1 MLRQRGC
8 LTRKVFVS
16 DGSTSLVKAGKRTC
30 GSVCH
35 RWLRVVGILVLVP
48 VPASATTLS
57 YTHMAGSISS
67 SHNNGHGG
75 ILKSNQGPYSQ
86 SGNGT
91 NTIRIVDPK
100 NTPPEYELWAI
111 AGLNGFTKLFSG
123 SRATGAM
130 SVSGRYSVTG
140 APEQGADGVL
150 EGKASYHNYIAAV
163 GLGKLLGRG
172 TTSLTSSISVEPFT
186 AQTPGPTPNP
196 TSLSAAYG
204 SASIGNLSNIVQ
216 GYGDSVTGITNGNYA
231 VNFDLA
237 VTASRT
243 AGAVTA
249 TAAWISQDFS
259 WTVKGA
265 PAVPG
270 YPMPAPKATQG
281 SYPEVGQLPGSLLTG
296 GTIVEVA
303 KGVGPEN
310 LLLGSGGKLLF
321 SSVEESSMVDP
332 TSYAM
337 NGPSFSIG
345 NTKGL
350 EYLSDLV
357 MSPGGKVYGLQSFG
371 FDAGNVNPSA
381 SGLLTIDPVTGASSP
396 VMLAGDLDM
405 PSSLAF
411 TESGFGG
418 AQMLITQLGMG
429 AGDKASL
436 LGVDAS
442 GNITRLI
449 SDLGVDNPVDLQMAA
464 GDFSRFGDKA
474 FILDV
479 GEFTGS
485 SIRNGSGSVL
495 LVDEASQLVMPFI
508 TGLDNPLDMA
518 FADGTLLGNPD
529 ETYLYILEQGDL
541 DPTTGIPAGNGVLAA
556 YDVTGN
562 RTEVMGSIAGA
573 ASLVESADGSG
584 LYVASSGSVFLL
596 AVPEPTTGI
605 LLVCSVFV
613 LMSGC
618 HRTRYARTGR

>member
-1 MLRQRGC
+1 ML
-8 LTRKVFVS
+8 
-16 DGSTSLVKAGKRTC
+16 GS
-30 GSVCH
+30 
-35 RWLRVVGILVLVP
+35 
-48 VPASATTLS
+48 
-57 YTHMAGSISS
+57 
-67 SHNNGHGG
+67 
-75 ILKSNQGPYSQ
+75 
-86 SGNGT
+86 
-91 NTIRIVDPK
+91 
-100 NTPPEYELWAI
+100 
-111 AGLNGFTKLFSG
+111 
-123 SRATGAM
+123 
-130 SVSGRYSVTG
+130 
-140 APEQGADGVL
+140 
-150 EGKASYHNYIAAV
+150 
-163 GLGKLLGRG
+163 G

-186 AQTPGPTPNP
+186 RQTPGPTPNP
-196 TSLSAAYG
+196 TSLSAGYG
-204 SASIGNLSNIVQ
+204 SASTGNLSNVSQ

-259 WTVKGA
+259 WTVKGT

-270 YPMPAPKATQG
+270 YQMPAPKATQG

-310 LLLGSGGKLLF
+310 LLVGSGGKLLF

-345 NTKGL
+345 NTTGL

-357 MSPGGKVYGLQSFG
+357 MSPSGKVYGLQSFG
-371 FDAGNVNPSA
+371 FDAGNVNSSA
-381 SGLLTIDPVTGASSP
+381 SGLLTIDPVTGTSSP
-396 VMLAGDLDM
+396 VMLTGGLDM

-411 TESGFGG
+411 VESGFGG
-418 AQMLITQLGMG
+418 AEMLITQLGMG
-429 AGDKASL
+429 LGDKASL
-436 LGVDAS
+436 LGVDES
-442 GNITRLI
+442 GNVTRLI
-449 SDLGVDNPVDLQMAA
+449 SDLGVDNPVDLQMAS

-495 LVDEASQLVMPFI
+495 LVDEVSQLVMPFI

-518 FADGTLLGNPD
+518 FADGTLLGNPN

-541 DPTTGIPAGNGVLAA
+541 DPMTGIPLGNGVLAA

-562 RTEVMGSIAGA
+562 RIEVMGSIAGT

-584 LYVASSGSVFLL
+584 LYLANDRSVFLL
-596 AVPEPTTGI
+596 AVPEPTTGM
-605 LLVCSVFV
+605 LLMCGVFV
-613 LMSGC
+613 LMSRC
-618 HRTRYARTGR
+618 HRTRHTSGAVTVRKTAGSAYDDFCSTCYSQNRPPVV